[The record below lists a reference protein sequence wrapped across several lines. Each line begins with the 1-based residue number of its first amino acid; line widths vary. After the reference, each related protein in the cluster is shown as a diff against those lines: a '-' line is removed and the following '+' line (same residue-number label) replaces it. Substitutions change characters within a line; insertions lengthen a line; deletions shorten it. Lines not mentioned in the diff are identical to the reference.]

1 MLELIKELQDGKLS
15 DAGWEQYWKYSDY
28 YQEQYSEYNN
38 VVDFVAFI
46 ESDAKNRIEYN
57 SSK

>member
-1 MLELIKELQDGKLS
+1 MELIKELQDGKLS
-15 DAGWEQYWKYSDY
+15 DAGWEQYEKYSDY

-46 ESDAKNRIEYN
+46 ESDAKNRIEYD
-57 SSK
+57 SSR